1 MGKRKVCITFDEQKR
16 FRKRKQERRAKA
28 LLENENKLKE
38 EVRNVKQAYHNE
50 LMKKLENVTLPSFIA
65 DDLNVVSKRTTTD
78 AGEHTNKEGNVDL
91 KPESTT
97 NFGNIT
103 LKKALKMNPR
113 NFLWKKRKRAFHAV
127 GNGRK
132 KMKKTGR
139 RNSGFCRGESS
150 VCDYFIY
157 CTTSALAMG
166 IVVSYLLTKS
176 MACKKYTALSLL
188 VNGIMAF

>member
-1 MGKRKVCITFDEQKR
+1 MGRREKVCIIFDEQKR

-50 LMKKLENVTLPSFIA
+50 LMRKLENVTLPNFIA

-97 NFGNIT
+97 NFGNVT

-113 NFLWKKRKRAFHAV
+113 NFLWKKRKRAPHAAS
-127 GNGRK
+127 NGRK

-139 RNSGFCRGESS
+139 
-150 VCDYFIY
+150 
-157 CTTSALAMG
+157 ALAMG
-166 IVVSYLLTKS
+166 IMVSYLLTKS
-176 MACKKYTALSLL
+176 MVCKKYTALSLL
-188 VNGIMAF
+188 VNAIMAF

>member
-1 MGKRKVCITFDEQKR
+1 MGRREKVCIIFDEQKR
-16 FRKRKQERRAKA
+16 KDYLTGFRKRKQERRAKA

-50 LMKKLENVTLPSFIA
+50 LMRKLENVTLPNFIA

-78 AGEHTNKEGNVDL
+78 AGEHTVSIEEINIAQSHYFMGENAKGNVDL

-97 NFGNIT
+97 NFGNVT

-113 NFLWKKRKRAFHAV
+113 NFLWKKRKRAPHAAS
-127 GNGRK
+127 NGRK

-139 RNSGFCRGESS
+139 RKVTGPNA
-150 VCDYFIY
+150 V
-157 CTTSALAMG
+157 
-166 IVVSYLLTKS
+166 
-176 MACKKYTALSLL
+176 
-188 VNGIMAF
+188 